1 MKTTARIIC
10 PQEIATA
17 PGVGQGG
24 GSVEDNKCAANVFPL
39 VGHSHPD
46 ELCIHIFPLAVLPSH
61 LFKLYRITDEFRIQL
76 GGHFWFDELISVDFP
91 SSFVPHYGKA
101 AHWQLDQVILVTFS
115 NLNDSVTGRRLAIIA
130 IYCTGITEIK
140 SSVGEVVGQE
150 MVLYLKK
157 VKMTSEI
164 DAIAS

>member
-1 MKTTARIIC
+1 
-10 PQEIATA
+10 
-17 PGVGQGG
+17 
-24 GSVEDNKCAANVFPL
+24 
-39 VGHSHPD
+39 
-46 ELCIHIFPLAVLPSH
+46 
-61 LFKLYRITDEFRIQL
+61 
-76 GGHFWFDELISVDFP
+76 
-91 SSFVPHYGKA
+91 
-101 AHWQLDQVILVTFS
+101 VTFS

>member
-115 NLNDSVTGRRLAIIA
+115 NLNDSMMVINNLW
-130 IYCTGITEIK
+130 CF
-140 SSVGEVVGQE
+140 SVRWYILVDICQFTVGTKLDDGLCWKLCCDEPSNTQ
-150 MVLYLKK
+150 K
-157 VKMTSEI
+157 V
-164 DAIAS
+164 